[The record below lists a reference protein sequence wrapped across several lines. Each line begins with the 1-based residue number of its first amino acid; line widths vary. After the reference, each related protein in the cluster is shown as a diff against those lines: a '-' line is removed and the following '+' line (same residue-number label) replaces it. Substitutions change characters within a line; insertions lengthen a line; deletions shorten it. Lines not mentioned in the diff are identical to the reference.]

1 MKSPIYIAFAFL
13 VGILG
18 LVVGTIRMGPA
29 ISAAEGHGTH
39 GYFVAQYQV
48 CTRNSCSWKGDFEL
62 SGGAV
67 TRSHIRFYG
76 SAPGMTAGTTVP
88 AVDTG
93 DPFGVYQP
101 HSSQWLLAL
110 ASLLLGVGFLVVA
123 AQWARARWSGSSA
136 GPELEAADQ
145 PGSWLG
151 PGS

>member
-1 MKSPIYIAFAFL
+1 MHIAFAFL
-13 VGILG
+13 VAILG
-18 LVVGTIRMGPA
+18 LVVGAVRMGPV
-29 ISAAEGHGTH
+29 ISAAEGHGTR
-39 GYFVAQYQV
+39 GYFVAQYQT

-62 SGGAV
+62 PDGAV
-67 TRSHIRFYG
+67 TRSHMRFYG

-110 ASLLLGVGFLVVA
+110 ASLLVGVGFLVVA
-123 AQWARARWSGSSA
+123 AQGARARWSGSGA
-136 GPELEAADQ
+136 GPGVETADQ
-145 PGSWLG
+145 PASWPD